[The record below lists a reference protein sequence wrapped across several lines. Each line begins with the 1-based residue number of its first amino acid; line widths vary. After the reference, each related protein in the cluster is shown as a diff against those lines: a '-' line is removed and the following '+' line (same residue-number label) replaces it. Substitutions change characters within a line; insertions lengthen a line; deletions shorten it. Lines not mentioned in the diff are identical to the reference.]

1 MKTTIRTSTTATT
14 GYELVVITPEGIE
27 TVTGIDTLD
36 PNNPNSLKLPD
47 NPSNRKYL
55 SKASIE
61 KAGGTLELTYKAPRT
76 ITKSDTPKS
85 DTPVAQTPKIIKGLE
100 EYLEGD
106 EKDEYLRLVGK
117 AQKVAQI
124 AALKASIASTLAEIE
139 ALENAESAEST
150 EAAE

>member
-1 MKTTIRTSTTATT
+1 MKTTIRTSTTSTT
-14 GYELVVITPEGIE
+14 GYEMVVITPEGIE
-27 TVTGIDTLD
+27 TVTSIDNFD
-36 PNNPNSLKLPD
+36 PNNPKSLKLPE

-55 SKASIE
+55 SIAAIE

-76 ITKSDTPKS
+76 MTKSDTPK
-85 DTPVAQTPKIIKGLE
+85 VQTPKAIKGLE

-106 EKDEYLRLVGK
+106 EKAEYLRLVDK
-117 AQKVAQI
+117 AQKLAQI

-139 ALENAESAEST
+139 ALENG

>member
-1 MKTTIRTSTTATT
+1 MKTTIRTSNTSTT
-14 GYELVVITPEGIE
+14 GYEMVVITSEGIE
-27 TVTGIDTLD
+27 TVTGIDTFD
-36 PNNPNSLKLPD
+36 PNNPKSLKLPD

-55 SKASIE
+55 SLATIE

-76 ITKSDTPKS
+76 LTKSDAPK
-85 DTPVAQTPKIIKGLE
+85 AQTPKIIKGLE

-106 EKDEYLRLVGK
+106 EKAEYLRLVDK

-139 ALENAESAEST
+139 ALESTEST

>member
-1 MKTTIRTSTTATT
+1 M
-14 GYELVVITPEGIE
+14 VVITPEGIE
-27 TVTGIDTLD
+27 TVTSIDAFD
-36 PNNPNSLKLPD
+36 PNNPKSLKLPE

-55 SKASIE
+55 SIAAIE

-76 ITKSDTPKS
+76 MTKSDTPK
-85 DTPVAQTPKIIKGLE
+85 VQTPKAIKGLE

-106 EKDEYLRLVGK
+106 EKAEYLRLVDK
-117 AQKVAQI
+117 AQKLAQI

-139 ALENAESAEST
+139 ALENG